1 MEEKAERFAIFL
13 ENLAHIEKHNAKG
26 HSYSLGV
33 TPFADMKPEE
43 FVNHAGCMMNREKPW
58 SHLPYLGRSK
68 SLGTGSVLKR
78 QPPWTS
84 LDLMLGT
91 EKEPICNSC

>member
-13 ENLAHIEKHNAKG
+13 ENLAHIERHNAKG

-33 TPFADMKPEE
+33 TRFADMKPEE
-43 FVNHAGCMMNREKPW
+43 FVNHAGCMINHEKPW

-68 SLGTGSVLKR
+68 SLGTRSGLER
-78 QPPWTS
+78 
-84 LDLMLGT
+84 
-91 EKEPICNSC
+91 